1 MGHGIKRS
9 HVLQGVLLLLALA
22 APAVIGPYWTHV
34 GALAWY
40 YAVLAA
46 SWALLAG
53 YAGQFSF
60 AHVAFAALG
69 GYGSALLTL
78 RLGLPL
84 ALAIPLTVLI
94 AMVLGALMGALVLR
108 LSGPYLALFTLAIAE
123 IFRLMLVAEE
133 DLTRGSLGLQVPG
146 LFDGGSDVPYYYL
159 GLALV
164 VLALLAM
171 NGLLM
176 TRIGFFLRAI
186 REDEGAAQA
195 SGVNTTLHKIIVF
208 VATSAIASV
217 AGIYYGHFVGILSP
231 NMVIIP
237 EMGLVIAMAVIGG
250 IESLPGAVVGA
261 VVVYALSEI
270 LRDYG
275 EWRFVLLGL
284 ALILVQRFAQNGL
297 FPFIERY
304 LDRRPAPASARPVA
318 KEDETPGDVP
328 AKMEGEYAN
337 PS

>member
-1 MGHGIKRS
+1 MLGTLRPSHG
-9 HVLQGVLLLLALA
+9 LQALLLLAA
-22 APAVIGPYWTHV
+22 VVAPLIVGPYWVHV

-40 YAVLAA
+40 YALLAA

-60 AHVAFAALG
+60 AHVAFAAFG

-84 ALAIPLTVLI
+84 ALSIPLAVIL
-94 AMVLGALMGALVLR
+94 AMVFGALMGALVLR

-133 DLTRGSLGLQVPG
+133 NVTRGSLGLEVPG
-146 LFDGGSDVPYYYL
+146 LFPGGSDVPYYYL
-159 GLALV
+159 GLGLV

-171 NGLLM
+171 NALLS
-176 TRIGFFLRAI
+176 TRVGFFLRAI
-186 REDEGAAQA
+186 REDEHAAQA

-208 VATSAIASV
+208 VTT
-217 AGIYYGHFVGILSP
+217 AGIAALAGTYYGHFVGILSP

-250 IESLPGAVVGA
+250 IESLPGAVAGA
-261 VVVYALSEI
+261 VIVYALSEI
-270 LRDYG
+270 LREYG

-284 ALILVQRFAQNGL
+284 ALIVVQRFAQNGL
-297 FPFIERY
+297 FPVVERY
-304 LDRRPAPASARPVA
+304 LDRRVAPPGSAPVEIENA
-318 KEDETPGDVP
+318 R
-328 AKMEGEYAN
+328 KMEGDYAK

>member
-1 MGHGIKRS
+1 MHGTFRRS
-9 HVLQGVLLLLALA
+9 HGLQALLLLAAIA
-22 APAVIGPYWTHV
+22 APVVAGPYWVHV

-40 YAVLAA
+40 YALLAA
-46 SWALLAG
+46 SWALLRRLCRAVLVRPCRLRR
-53 YAGQFSF
+53 ARRLRLR
-60 AHVAFAALG
+60 AAD
-69 GYGSALLTL
+69 AA
-78 RLGLPL
+78 LGLPL
-84 ALAIPLTVLI
+84 ALSIPLTVIL
-94 AMVLGALMGALVLR
+94 AMVFGALMGALVLR

-133 DLTRGSLGLQVPG
+133 NVTRGSLGLEVPG
-146 LFDGGSDVPYYYL
+146 LFPGGSDVPYYYL

-171 NGLLM
+171 NGLLA
-176 TRIGFFLRAI
+176 TRVGLFLRAI
-186 REDEGAAQA
+186 REDEHAAQA

-208 VATSAIASV
+208 VITAGIAAL

-231 NMVIIP
+231 NMVILP

-250 IESLPGAVVGA
+250 IESLPGAVAGA
-261 VVVYALSEI
+261 VIVYALSEI

-297 FPFIERY
+297 FPVVERY
-304 LDRRPAPASARPVA
+304 LDRRVAPHAKSPFEVA
-318 KEDETPGDVP
+318 NVPNVEGDY
-328 AKMEGEYAN
+328 AK

>member
-1 MGHGIKRS
+1 MTSIKGT
-9 HVLQGVLLLLALA
+9 HALQGLLLLLALA
-22 APAVIGPYWTHV
+22 APLAIGPYWIHV

-40 YAVLAA
+40 YALLAS

-84 ALAIPLTVLI
+84 ALSVPVTVLI

-133 DLTRGSLGLQVPG
+133 DITRGSLGLEVRR
-146 LFDGGSDVPYYYL
+146 LFSGNSDAPYYYL
-159 GLALV
+159 GLGLV

-186 REDEGAAQA
+186 REDEHAAQA

-217 AGIYYGHFVGILSP
+217 AGIYYAHFVGILSP

-261 VVVYALSEI
+261 VVIYALSEM

-297 FPFIERY
+297 FPFIERI
-304 LDRRPAPASARPVA
+304 LDRRPAAASASAKVVQKPVEA
-318 KEDETPGDVP
+318 
-328 AKMEGEYAN
+328 EGEYAN

>member
-1 MGHGIKRS
+1 MSSHIKGS
-9 HVLQGVLLLLALA
+9 QVLQALLLLVAVA
-22 APAVIGPYWTHV
+22 APALIGPYWIHV

-40 YAVLAA
+40 YALLAA

-84 ALAIPLTVLI
+84 ALAIPLTLLI

-123 IFRLMLVAEE
+123 IFRLVLVAEE
-133 DLTRGSLGLQVPG
+133 DITRGSLGLQVPG
-146 LFDGGSDVPYYYL
+146 LFSGGSDVPYYYL
-159 GLALV
+159 GLGLV

-176 TRIGFFLRAI
+176 TRIGLFLRAI
-186 REDEGAAQA
+186 REDEHAAQA

-208 VATSAIASV
+208 VATSVIAAV
-217 AGIYYGHFVGILSP
+217 AGIYYGHFIGILSP
-231 NMVIIP
+231 NMVILP

-250 IESLPGAVVGA
+250 IESLPGAVIGA

-297 FPFIERY
+297 FPFIERI
-304 LDRRPAPASARPVA
+304 LDRRPAAPPPASPVR
-318 KEDETPGDVP
+318 G
-328 AKMEGEYAN
+328 EGEYAN

>member
-1 MGHGIKRS
+1 MGHHLKGT
-9 HVLQGVLLLLALA
+9 HVLQGLLLLVALA
-22 APAVIGPYWTHV
+22 APLAIGPYWIHV

-40 YAVLAA
+40 YALLAS

-84 ALAIPLTVLI
+84 ALSVPVTILI

-133 DLTRGSLGLQVPG
+133 DITRGSLGLEVPR
-146 LFDGGSDVPYYYL
+146 LFSGNSDAPYYYL
-159 GLALV
+159 GLGLV
-164 VLALLAM
+164 VLGLLAM

-186 REDEGAAQA
+186 REDEHAAQA

-217 AGIYYGHFVGILSP
+217 AGIYYAHFVGILSP

-261 VVVYALSEI
+261 VVIYAASEI
-270 LRDYG
+270 LREYG

-284 ALILVQRFAQNGL
+284 AMILVQRFAQNGL
-297 FPFIERY
+297 FPFVERI
-304 LDRRPAPASARPVA
+304 LDRKPAAASASAKPVRA
-318 KEDETPGDVP
+318 
-328 AKMEGEYAN
+328 EGEYAN